1 MLTVKQALA
10 LKSQAYLL
18 MDENQVDLCKLK
30 AKPQCGSWC
39 GTSNQ
44 QVISIQFLKKKKSI
58 HLIQIKLLPFV
69 LGICCSASI
78 CFTQC

>member
-30 AKPQCGSWC
+30 AKPQCGSC
-39 GTSNQ
+39 RPTSNQ
-44 QVISIQFLKKKKSI
+44 QVISIQFLKKKKDPS
-58 HLIQIKLLPFV
+58 Q
-69 LGICCSASI
+69 G
-78 CFTQC
+78 